1 MNNNIRLMKCL
12 NCGHIVKSKTAGRT
26 HCSQCKKTRFVE
38 VVDFDET
45 TVNEIIALRKQVT
58 SLKVRMGLLEE
69 IVKSIMSEQETSHIS
84 EPKQQVIV
92 EEPIPSAPVLDKS
105 AHNIGKK
112 TEADDYS
119 DPSWLVKRYLR
130 NLDK

>member
-1 MNNNIRLMKCL
+1 M
-12 NCGHIVKSKTAGRT
+12 KSKTTGRT

-45 TVNEIIALRKQVT
+45 TVNEIITLRKQVT
-58 SLKVRMGLLEE
+58 SLKIRMGLLEE
-69 IVKSIMSEQETSHIS
+69 TVKSILSEQETSHIS

-92 EEPIPSAPVLDKS
+92 EEPIPSAPVPDKS

-112 TEADDYS
+112 TEALDFS
-119 DPSWLVKRYLR
+119 DPSWLVKSYLR
-130 NLDK
+130 NLYK

>member
-12 NCGHIVKSKTAGRT
+12 NCGHIVKSKTTGRT

-45 TVNEIIALRKQVT
+45 TVNEIITLRKQVT
-58 SLKVRMGLLEE
+58 SLKIRMGLLEE
-69 IVKSIMSEQETSHIS
+69 TVKSILSEQETSHIS
-84 EPKQQVIV
+84 EPKQHVIV
-92 EEPIPSAPVLDKS
+92 EEPIPSAPVPDKS

-112 TEADDYS
+112 TEALDFS
-119 DPSWLVKRYLR
+119 DPSWLVKDYLR
-130 NLDK
+130 KLGK

>member
-1 MNNNIRLMKCL
+1 MNNNIRMMKCL
-12 NCGHIVKSKTAGRT
+12 NCGHIVKSKTTGRT

-45 TVNEIIALRKQVT
+45 TVNEIITLKKQVT

-69 IVKSIMSEQETSHIS
+69 TVKSILSEQETSHIS
-84 EPKQQVIV
+84 VPKQQVIV
-92 EEPIPSAPVLDKS
+92 EEPMPSAPVPDKS

-112 TEADDYS
+112 TEALDLS
-119 DPSWLVKRYLR
+119 DPFCIVKSKMR